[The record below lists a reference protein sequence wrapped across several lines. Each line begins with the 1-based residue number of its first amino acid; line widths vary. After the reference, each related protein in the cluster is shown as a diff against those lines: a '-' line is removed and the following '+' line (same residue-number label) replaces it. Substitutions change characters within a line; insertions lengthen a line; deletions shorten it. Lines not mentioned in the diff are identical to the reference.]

1 MINRHFPKSQILHKI
16 FDRNTVNVSY
26 NCMQNISNIYKGH
39 NSKIR
44 SRPCNQ
50 LTLCNCRVKEEFSM
64 GCNCQ
69 TMNEMIMPKY
79 ELMTF
84 VSLYQT
90 HKKSF
95 LVWQKKNERKGIITI
110 KSRSTTEDIHTRRHF
125 QVMCGI

>member
-1 MINRHFPKSQILHKI
+1 
-16 FDRNTVNVSY
+16 
-26 NCMQNISNIYKGH
+26 
-39 NSKIR
+39 
-44 SRPCNQ
+44 
-50 LTLCNCRVKEEFSM
+50 M

-95 LVWQKKNERKGIITI
+95 LVWQKENERKGIITI
-110 KSRSTTEDIHTRRHF
+110 KSHSTTKDIHTRRHF